1 MLRVGM
7 WQQGSFLSVCG
18 HIIFATD
25 ELLMQSAEATWN
37 MLDLQHG
44 KPT

>member
-7 WQQGSFLSVCG
+7 RQQGGFLSVCG

-25 ELLMQSAEATWN
+25 ELTPFNASTGNKLEYALSTTW
-37 MLDLQHG
+37 
-44 KPT
+44 